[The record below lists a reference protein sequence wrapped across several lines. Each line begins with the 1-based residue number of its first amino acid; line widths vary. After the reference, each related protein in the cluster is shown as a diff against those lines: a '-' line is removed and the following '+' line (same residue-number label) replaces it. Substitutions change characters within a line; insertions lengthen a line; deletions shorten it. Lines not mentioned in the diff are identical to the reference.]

1 MKTNSPS
8 QKRTPPAN
16 PLDLSPLSPIFSF
29 RSPWKRNC
37 TVEGLAQSI
46 KMTLIRNSIALFL
59 IGCWLVVYG
68 QSPEVSITNPK
79 PPRYVGPMLKPFHL
93 EKRIVAPAKLN
104 NSPRLES
111 LVRGGN
117 LYLSAQDVIALAL
130 ENNLD
135 IAIQRYSPFLAREV
149 LRRAQGGGLL
159 RSVDT
164 PVAAGPT
171 SVSTAGVSTNGNGL
185 GGGGLGSGGG
195 VVTGIGANPPS
206 LDPIIFANAQFGHLT
221 TPQSN
226 TVFVGTTALTN
237 TYRQFVAGYAQ
248 SFITATS
255 IQFTM
260 YNSRN
265 LLNSALPLFN
275 PSISGYFDFQINQ
288 PLLQGF
294 GSGINDRYIKVA
306 KNNIKISDLQMK
318 LQVATTVSA
327 VLNLYWDLVSFRDA
341 VRIKEQALATAQ
353 NLLDGN
359 RKQVAIGALPA
370 VEVTRA
376 AAEVS
381 ASKEDLLIAQT
392 NVAQQEI
399 VLKNALNR
407 NGLQN
412 TWLDDVQIIPLDRIE
427 VPKTEEIR
435 PVQDLIQ
442 EALTNRPDIQQAK
455 VNVESSKFLSKGDK
469 NTLLPSFSG
478 FAEITNHGLS
488 GPANSL
494 YNNCCGEPNPYF
506 IGGTGNVLSQIV
518 RRNFPDYSAGFSFT
532 IPIRNRSAQA
542 DYVTDELQLRQRELG
557 LQRSINQVH
566 VDVKTSVIGLQQA
579 RSRYETAVDTR
590 ALAEQSLK
598 NEQSRFT
605 YGVSSVAQVI
615 QAQKDLAT
623 NQDAEVQ
630 AMANYT
636 HAKLAFD
643 LALGR
648 TLEVNHIQMDEAISG
663 HVQRESVIPASVP
676 GEKRPE
682 AAKSSLAP
690 LLKPELIQ

>member
-1 MKTNSPS
+1 V
-8 QKRTPPAN
+8 R
-16 PLDLSPLSPIFSF
+16 LWLH
-29 RSPWKRNC
+29 RNA
-37 TVEGLAQSI
+37 TI
-46 KMTLIRNSIALFL
+46 KMSHFRNSFALFL
-59 IGCWLVVYG
+59 IGSWLVVSA
-68 QSPEVSITNPK
+68 QTPEVSITNPK
-79 PPRYVGPMLKPFHL
+79 PLRYVGPVLKPFHL
-93 EKRIVAPAKLN
+93 EKRIVAPARLN

-117 LYLSAQDVIALAL
+117 LYLSAQDVIAVAL

-149 LRRAQGGGLL
+149 LRRAEGGGLL
-159 RSVDT
+159 RSVET

-185 GGGGLGSGGG
+185 GGAGLASGAGL
-195 VVTGIGANPPS
+195 VTGIGLNPPS
-206 LDPIIFANAQFGHLT
+206 LDPVIFANAQFGHLT
-221 TPQSN
+221 QPQTN
-226 TVFVGTTALTN
+226 TIFVGTTSLTN
-237 TYRQFVAGYAQ
+237 SYRSFQFGYAQ
-248 SFITATS
+248 SFTS
-255 IQFTM
+255 NTNIQFTV
-260 YNSRN
+260 YNSRS
-265 LLNSALPLFN
+265 LLNSPSPLFN
-275 PSISGYFDFQINQ
+275 PSISGYFDLQVSQ

-306 KNNIKISDLQMK
+306 KNNIKISDMQMK

-327 VLNLYWDLVSFRDA
+327 VLNLYWDLVSFNDA
-341 VRIKEQALATAQ
+341 VRIKEEALATAQ
-353 NLLDGN
+353 KLLDGN
-359 RKQVAIGALPA
+359 QKQVAIGALPA

-381 ASKEDLLIAQT
+381 GSKEDLLIAQT

-407 NGLQN
+407 NGMQN
-412 TWLDDVQIIPLDRIE
+412 TWLDDVHIIPLDRIE

-442 EALTNRPDIQQAK
+442 EALANRADIQQGK
-455 VNVESSKFLSKGDK
+455 VNVESAKFLSRGDK
-469 NTLLPSFSG
+469 NSLLPSLSA
-478 FAEITNHGLS
+478 FAEFTNHGLS
-488 GPANSL
+488 GPANPL
-494 YNNCCGEPNPYF
+494 YSNCCGDPNPYF
-506 IGGTGNVLSQIV
+506 VGGAGNVLSQLF
-518 RRNFPDYSAGFSFT
+518 RRNFPDYSAGVAFT

-542 DYVTDELQLRQRELG
+542 DYVTDELQLRQRELS
-557 LQRSINQVH
+557 LQRSINQIH

-579 RSRYETAVDTR
+579 RTRYETAADTR

-615 QAQKDLAT
+615 QAQKDLAA

-636 HAKLAFD
+636 HARIAYD

-648 TLEVNHIQMDEAISG
+648 TLEVNHILMEEAMSG
-663 HVQRESVIPASVP
+663 HVQRESTIPASAP
-676 GEKRPE
+676 DGKKPE
-682 AAKSSLAP
+682 AAKSALAP